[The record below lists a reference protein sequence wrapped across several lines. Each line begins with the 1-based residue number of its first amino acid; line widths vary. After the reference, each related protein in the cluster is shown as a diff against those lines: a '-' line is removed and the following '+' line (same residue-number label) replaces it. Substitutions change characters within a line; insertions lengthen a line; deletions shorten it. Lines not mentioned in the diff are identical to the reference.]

1 MKIKNW
7 TIIDPAAEGGSK
19 LPAGGYVV
27 RITGVE
33 DVPSKQ
39 YLWIEYDIAEGD
51 YAGHYSDDFAKSH
64 PYVHRFSR
72 SYKDSAERFFRAF
85 LDALEVSNRGKFDVA
100 TWQERS
106 DEGEFVGLLVGIVLQ
121 DELYTNTKG
130 EDKERLN
137 VCKVLA
143 AQDIRNGDYTVPPA
157 KDSREGGGA
166 SAPAS
171 TSAYSDIPFM

>member
-7 TIIDPAAEGGSK
+7 TMVEPASEGGSK

-27 RITGVE
+27 TITGVE
-33 DVPSKQ
+33 DVPSKD
-39 YLWIEYDIAEGD
+39 YMWIEYDIAEGE
-51 YAGHYSDDFAKSH
+51 YAGHYSDEYAKAH

-72 SYKDSAERFFRAF
+72 SYKQTAERFFRAF

-100 TWQERS
+100 KWQQKS
-106 DEGEFVGLLVGIVLQ
+106 DEAEFIGLQVGIVLQ
-121 DELYTNTKG
+121 DELYTNKYG
-130 EDKERLN
+130 DDKERLN
-137 VCKVLA
+137 VAKIMA
-143 AQDIRNGDYTVPPA
+143 AQDIRNGNFTVPPA

-171 TSAYSDIPFM
+171 ASAYDDIPFA